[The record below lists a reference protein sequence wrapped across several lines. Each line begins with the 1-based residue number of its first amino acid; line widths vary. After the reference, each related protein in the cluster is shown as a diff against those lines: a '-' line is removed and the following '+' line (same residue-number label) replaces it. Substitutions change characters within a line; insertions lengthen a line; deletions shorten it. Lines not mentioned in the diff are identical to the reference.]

1 MKILGRYLLNL
12 LILLDQAGNT
22 LAGGSP
28 NETISERSAK
38 ARAAGRKWGCVICA
52 FLGWCATLI
61 AGKPTDHCANALTST
76 IGDDAI
82 IPDGD

>member
-1 MKILGRYLLNL
+1 MKAIGRYLLNW

-38 ARAAGRKWGCVICA
+38 ARNEGKKWGCVLCK
-52 FLGWCATLI
+52 FLGWVNP
-61 AGKPTDHCANALTST
+61 GHCDRALTST
-76 IGDDAI
+76 IGDDAV
-82 IPDGD
+82 IPD